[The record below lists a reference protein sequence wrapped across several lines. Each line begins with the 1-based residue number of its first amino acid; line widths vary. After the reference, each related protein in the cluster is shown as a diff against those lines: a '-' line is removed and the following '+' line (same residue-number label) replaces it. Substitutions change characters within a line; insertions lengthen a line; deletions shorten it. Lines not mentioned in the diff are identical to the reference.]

1 MIKKGTR
8 VKWEWGNGTAE
19 GKVENIYTTK
29 TAKVIKGNKVTRN
42 AEAGNRAVYIRQ
54 DDGDYVLKSENEIE
68 RLDK

>member
-29 TAKVIKGNKVTRN
+29 TTKVIKGNKVTRN